1 MRPRPEPLDRIT
13 PTSLASWERCPWSL
27 GFARDPATAHLDRT
41 GPRAALGIVA
51 PRVVQDFRLD
61 DDFEELWGSTAQD
74 VYEDL
79 ALQWEPAR
87 PPAPQNW
94 PGWALTKVRARR
106 LCSERAR
113 PRGEVPKKPPPVNRD
128 ADFLPEFP
136 WVERWLE
143 DPTRPIAGKP
153 DLVERTESGI
163 RVVDLKTG
171 IAFAS
176 PTPEHADQLLLYC
189 GLVWSIAGESPVEA
203 VILGVGQ
210 DEHVLSVTEAEI
222 QRVRKKALD
231 RLNALNQS
239 HSEQGMYRELATPS
253 SEACRWCPFRV
264 VCDAFFDS
272 VEPDWGVGA
281 LLLGTVQ
288 DCSVDV
294 EGPSRVD
301 MVVEKPNW
309 LRGGRQLVNFPFPVT
324 VQAGQ
329 RWGAVDFKAQSH
341 TASAQW
347 NTLVAAWDET

>member
-51 PRVVQDFRLD
+51 HRVVQEYRLD
-61 DDFEELWGSTAQD
+61 DDFEDLWGSTALE
-74 VYEDL
+74 VYQDL

-87 PPAPQNW
+87 PPAPENW
-94 PGWALTKVRARR
+94 PGWALTKVRTRR
-106 LCSERAR
+106 LCSKRAR
-113 PRGEVPKKPPPVNRD
+113 PRREVPRQPPPVDLD
-128 ADFLPEFP
+128 AGFLPKLP

-143 DPTRPIAGKP
+143 DPMRPIAGKP
-153 DLVERTESGI
+153 DLVERTEAGI

-171 IAFAS
+171 IAFSS
-176 PTPEHADQLLLYC
+176 PTAEHTDQLLLYC
-189 GLVWSIAGESPVEA
+189 GLVWSITGEMPVEA
-203 VILGVGQ
+203 VILGVGE
-210 DEHVLSVTEAEI
+210 DEHAVLVTEAEV
-222 QRVRKKALD
+222 QRVRAKALA

-239 HSEQGMYRELATPS
+239 HSEQGMSRELAAPS
-253 SEACRWCPFRV
+253 SDACRWCPFRV

-281 LLLGTVQ
+281 HLLGTVRTV
-288 DCSVDV
+288 SGGGI
-294 EGPSRVD
+294 GPSRVD
-301 MVVEKPNW
+301 MAVEKPSW
-309 LRGGRQLVNFPFPVT
+309 LRGARQLVNFPFPVT

-347 NTLVAAWDET
+347 NTLVASWDPN